1 VFGDCRSLECLNL
14 PYKRKTAREKLA
26 TPHNLPE
33 VKPAPE
39 IWGGGTM
46 VIPHPMQ
53 VRELM
58 DSIPEGRVST
68 LDEVRTSL
76 AGKNGAD
83 IACPMTSGIFMS
95 MVAQASHEDK
105 EEQGSFSV
113 AYWRSL
119 KRNGELNPKFP
130 EGIEGQAKRLEAEGH
145 SITHR
150 GKKAFVEDF
159 EKYLFQSL

>member
-1 VFGDCRSLECLNL
+1 M
-14 PYKRKTAREKLA
+14 PYKRTTAREKLDR
-26 TPHNLPE
+26 PHNLPE

-58 DSIPEGRVST
+58 NSIPEGRVST

-76 AGKNGAD
+76 AEENGAD
-83 IACPMTSGIFMS
+83 IACPMTSGIFTS
-95 MVAQASHEDK
+95 IVAQASHEDK
-105 EEQGSFSV
+105 EEHGSFSV

-119 KRNGELNPKFP
+119 KRNGELNPRFP

-145 SITHR
+145 SITYR
-150 GKKAFVEDF
+150 GKKAFVDDF
-159 EKYLFQSL
+159 EKYLFKSS

>member
-1 VFGDCRSLECLNL
+1 MG
-14 PYKRKTAREKLA
+14 YKRTTAREKLN
-26 TPHNLPE
+26 TSHNLPE

-58 DSIPEGRVST
+58 NSIPEGRVST

-76 AGKNGAD
+76 AEENGAD
-83 IACPMTSGIFMS
+83 IACPMTSGIFTS
-95 MVAQASHEDK
+95 IVAQASHEDK
-105 EEQGSFSV
+105 EEHGSFSV

-119 KRNGELNPKFP
+119 KRNGELNPRFP

-145 SITHR
+145 SITYR
-150 GKKAFVEDF
+150 GKKAFVDDF
-159 EKYLFQSL
+159 EKYLFKSS

>member
-1 VFGDCRSLECLNL
+1 MA
-14 PYKRKTAREKLA
+14 YKRTTGREKLDK
-26 TPHNLPE
+26 PHNLPE
-33 VKPAPE
+33 VKLAPE

-58 DSIPEGRVST
+58 DSIPEGQVAT
-68 LDEVRTSL
+68 LDEVRSTL

-105 EEQGSFSV
+105 EEHGSFSV
-113 AYWRSL
+113 PIGGA
-119 KRNGELNPKFP
+119 
-130 EGIEGQAKRLEAEGH
+130 
-145 SITHR
+145 
-150 GKKAFVEDF
+150 
-159 EKYLFQSL
+159 

>member
-1 VFGDCRSLECLNL
+1 MA
-14 PYKRKTAREKLA
+14 YKRKTAREKLSA
-26 TPHNLPE
+26 SRNLPE
-33 VKPAPE
+33 VKPAPK
-39 IWGGGTM
+39 IWGRGTM

-58 DSIPEGRVST
+58 DSIPEGQIAT

-76 AGKNGAD
+76 AEKNDAD

-95 MVAQASHEDK
+95 MVAQASHEDR
-105 EEQGSFSV
+105 EEHGSFSV

-130 EGIEGQAKRLEAEGH
+130 EGIKGQAQRLEAEGH
-145 SITHR
+145 SIIHR
-150 GKKAFVEDF
+150 GKKFFVKDF
-159 EKYLFQSL
+159 EKYRCKSL

>member
-1 VFGDCRSLECLNL
+1 VSRYCRSLECLNL
-14 PYKRKTAREKLA
+14 GYKRTTAREKLN
-26 TPHNLPE
+26 TSHNLPE

-58 DSIPEGRVST
+58 NSIPEGRVST

-76 AGKNGAD
+76 AEENGAD
-83 IACPMTSGIFMS
+83 IACPMTSGIFTS
-95 MVAQASHEDK
+95 IVAQASHEDK
-105 EEQGSFSV
+105 EEHGSFSV

-119 KRNGELNPKFP
+119 KRNGELNPRFQKELKDRP
-130 EGIEGQAKRLEAEGH
+130 NVSKPKGIR
-145 SITHR
+145 
-150 GKKAFVEDF
+150 
-159 EKYLFQSL
+159 